1 MYVLSHAVLSSSV
14 VSDSL
19 HTPWMWPARL
29 LCPRGFSRQEYWSG
43 LPCPSLGD
51 LPNPE
56 IKPRSSALRADS
68 LPAEPPGKLLR
79 IVAYFPVLC
88 NLGCEFLFGGAL
100 PESLE
105 P

>member
-43 LPCPSLGD
+43 LPCLPSGN
-51 LPNPE
+51 LPNPGIE
-56 IKPRSSALRADS
+56 PALEVDSS
-68 LPAEPPGKLLR
+68 PAEPPGKLLR